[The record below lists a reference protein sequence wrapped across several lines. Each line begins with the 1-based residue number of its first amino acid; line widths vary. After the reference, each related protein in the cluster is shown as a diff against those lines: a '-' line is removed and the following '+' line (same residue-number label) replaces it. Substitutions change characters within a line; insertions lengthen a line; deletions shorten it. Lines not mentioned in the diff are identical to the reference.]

1 MKNRRRCAPP
11 FSCHPRKTA
20 GGGGCSNTLPSRA
33 KVNGITQ
40 ITTLHACF
48 CATRTA
54 FFYSHLNRCFQA
66 HNSCPTCPCP
76 DSILRQLVSYRSCH
90 LTIVFLFQA
99 CPVLSAEQLYQRR
112 PQTPVCRLP
121 PVLCACC
128 ASLYWCSCIF
138 TAFARVP
145 AWICIGS

>member
-1 MKNRRRCAPP
+1 MTSEVWGMSHVIFLFNLPVCGARLCWRLMELHKCTNYNITCMLLR
-11 FSCHPRKTA
+11 
-20 GGGGCSNTLPSRA
+20 NTDSLFLLTLKQMFPSSQQLP
-33 KVNGITQ
+33 
-40 ITTLHACF
+40 
-48 CATRTA
+48 
-54 FFYSHLNRCFQA
+54 HL
-66 HNSCPTCPCP
+66 CPCP
-76 DSILRQLVSYRSCH
+76 DNILRQLVSYRSCH

-112 PQTPVCRLP
+112 PQTPVFRLP

>member
-1 MKNRRRCAPP
+1 MFHQNKVNC
-11 FSCHPRKTA
+11 FLIQEKYFQTA
-20 GGGGCSNTLPSRA
+20 NAVDTLPL
-33 KVNGITQ
+33 
-40 ITTLHACF
+40 TLHACF
-48 CATRTA
+48 CATRTT
-54 FFYSHLNRCFQA
+54 FFLFTLKQMFPGSQQLPHL
-66 HNSCPTCPCP
+66 CPCP
-76 DSILRQLVSYRSCH
+76 DNVLRQLVSYLSCH

-99 CPVLSAEQLYQRR
+99 CPLLSAEQLYQRR